1 MKKCVSYCM
10 TRNIYP
16 QILPSLKSL
25 LANNNIDTV
34 YLITED
40 NEIGIW
46 MPDNVKI
53 INVSGQKWFRA
64 DSPNYYSRFTYMVMM
79 RMALPFILKDE
90 DMVLSLDLDT
100 IIQTDIS
107 ELWDLNMDD
116 KYVAGCTETELTKHK
131 GYPYINCGV
140 MMINLAKMRDGM
152 AERIIKLLN
161 EKRYLYN
168 EQDCM
173 NEEVP
178 EENKLILPSAFN
190 FGFFNKDKACVPAIL
205 HYAAFG
211 RHFMEQRNVI
221 EWRDKDWSEIL
232 K

>member
-10 TRNIYP
+10 TRNIYK

-25 LANNNIDTV
+25 LAHNDIDTV

-40 NEIGIW
+40 DDIGIW

-53 INVSGQKWFRA
+53 INVANQKWFSA
-64 DSPNYYSRFTYMVMM
+64 DSPNYYSRFTYMVMI

-90 DMVLSLDLDT
+90 DRVLSLDLDT

-140 MMINLAKMRDGM
+140 MMMNLAKFRDGM
-152 AERIIKLLN
+152 AQNIINLLN
-161 EKRYLYN
+161 KKRYLYN

-173 NEEVP
+173 NEEIA

-190 FGFFNKDKACVPAIL
+190 YGFFNKDQTCIPAIL